1 MSLVV
6 AVVTT
11 PPVTDTLTTSVVP
24 WTTSRFVGA
33 SRVIFTGVD
42 GRWPRP
48 PTGVG
53 YGVGAVV
60 PDPVGPPS
68 AAADPHADMQT
79 SSTIMR
85 TRSGQRMIFIPARS
99 IMSTA
104 GNLEAALEVCRLRP
118 PRRQRRR

>member
-1 MSLVV
+1 MTLGGGDVAVV
-6 AVVTT
+6 TVVTT

-53 YGVGAVV
+53 YGVGAGL
-60 PDPVGPPS
+60 PEPVGPPS
-68 AAADPHADMQT
+68 AAADPQAVMQT
-79 SSTIMR
+79 TSAVRR
-85 TRSGQRMIFIPARS
+85 TRNGQSHDFSSLPAQ
-99 IMSTA
+99 
-104 GNLEAALEVCRLRP
+104 L
-118 PRRQRRR
+118 